1 MSALKVYGG
10 KEIKKL
16 ARNLPDTVPVVG
28 DNDYKKLKRKLDN
41 HFLPKNKKSITPD
54 LRLASKGKSKERV
67 LSHTRRDCGEKSK
80 DCEFG
85 KQTDDRILEHLIQTT
100 KDSELVKRSI
110 QKKWNLDQFLEEDIN
125 QQVKDMREDFKIS
138 KVEYQSK
145 DFPKA
150 ASGAEEETQRRNRCD
165 LPENE
170 NKRTT
175 RRRKAKAVVTVERRE
190 HTLQAETVQR
200 TDNSD

>member
-1 MSALKVYGG
+1 M
-10 KEIKKL
+10 
-16 ARNLPDTVPVVG
+16 
-28 DNDYKKLKRKLDN
+28 
-41 HFLPKNKKSITPD
+41 
-54 LRLASKGKSKERV
+54 
-67 LSHTRRDCGEKSK
+67 SHTRRDCGEKSK

-150 ASGAEEETQRRNRCD
+150 ASGAEEETRRRNCCN

-170 NKRTT
+170 NEKRRERERQKLWLLWRDRRTSSGLKLSSVRTT
-175 RRRKAKAVVTVERRE
+175 VFKMWQVQSLGVML
-190 HTLQAETVQR
+190 HDWCPTLRGT
-200 TDNSD
+200 